1 MEIVKRDG
9 SREAFN
15 SDKIE
20 RAARKCLDEVH
31 GAFKTGTPRGNQTAI
46 SSRQVADSVANIVV
60 EKYSAPNFPTVE
72 QVQDLVEMQLMA
84 IGEFAAAKAYILY
97 RREHERLRDDFSL
110 SPEDAAKVRDAQK
123 YFATPLQ
130 AFQFMDK
137 YARWHPQAQRRETW
151 DETVTRVLK
160 FFMGQIG
167 VDSLPLETWNELREA
182 MLNMEA
188 MPSMRTLQ
196 MAGPALER
204 CNVGVYNCAY
214 VALDSLKAFS
224 ELLYVL
230 MQGTGAGFS
239 VEYEVVENLPR
250 IKRQRPG
257 MVPVHVIPDSTEG
270 WCDALAAGLSA
281 WHAGRDITFD
291 YSHIRPAGTVLRT
304 KGGRAS
310 GPEPLKRL
318 LSFVRDKVLS
328 RQGACLMSI
337 DAHDIAT
344 MCGDIVQVGG
354 VRRAALISLSDLNDM
369 DMRRAKDP
377 SELFFVDPTDGQTKA
392 SRPYRFMANNSA
404 VYNGKPSSVEFM
416 EEWLSLAKS
425 GTGERGIFNRE
436 GVLKQ
441 IPKRRKKARFG
452 VNPCGEIVLRS
463 RQFCNLSIAIARE
476 NDTEASLH
484 RKVRIAAIFGTIQSM
499 LTKFNYIS
507 DEWKKNC
514 EEERLLGVDITGQM
528 DCHLLSFPVYKDQTD
543 PGNRLAR
550 GSRALI
556 LDALK
561 KTAIETNKEFAA
573 KLGINPSAAVTCVKP
588 SGNSSVLFDCSSGLH
603 ARFAPYYIRRVRV
616 MAGSP
621 MAKVLQGAGMTW
633 EPETGQTRENART
646 IVFAF
651 PMKSPEG
658 AVTVKEMGAMAQL
671 ENWLDIKRFFTEH
684 NPSCTIHLSPE
695 EWVEAG
701 HWVYKNWDLV
711 GGLSFMPHGGVYA
724 LAPQEEITKEQY
736 EQMLAELPAIDY
748 SKLARYEREDMT
760 TVATDFACV
769 SGNCEI

>member
-1 MEIVKRDG
+1 MEIVKRNGAKVPFD
-9 SREAFN
+9 

-20 RAARKCLDEVH
+20 LAVRKCLTEIAGMADLQV
-31 GAFKTGTPRGNQTAI
+31 
-46 SSRQVADSVANIVV
+46 SRQVADSVANIVQ
-60 EKYSAPNFPTVE
+60 EKHADTPPTVE

-97 RREHERLRDDFSL
+97 RREHERLREDFSL

-151 DETVTRVLK
+151 DETVARVLK

-167 VDSLPLETWNELREA
+167 LDSLPLETWNELREG
-182 MLNMEA
+182 MLRMEA

-214 VALDSLKAFS
+214 IALDSLRSFS

-239 VEYEVVENLPR
+239 VEFETVEDLPR
-250 IKRQRPG
+250 IRRQRPG
-257 MVPVHVIPDSTEG
+257 MVPTHVIPDSTEG
-270 WCDALAAGLSA
+270 WADALAAGLSA
-281 WHAGRDITFD
+281 WHAGRDIAFD
-291 YSHIRPAGTVLRT
+291 YSQIRPAGTVLRT

-328 RQGACLMSI
+328 RQGACLSTI

-354 VRRAALISLSDLNDM
+354 VRRAALISLSDLNDL
-369 DMRRAKDP
+369 DMRHAKDP
-377 SELFFVDPTDGQTKA
+377 SELYGVDPTDGQTKA
-392 SRPYRFMANNSA
+392 VKPYRFMANNSA
-404 VYNGKPSSVEFM
+404 VYNGKPSAVAFM

-441 IPKRRKKARFG
+441 IPKRRKKAKFG

-463 RQFCNLSIAIARE
+463 RQFCNLSIAVARHD
-476 NDTEASLH
+476 DTVESLK
-484 RKVRIAAIFGTIQSM
+484 RKVRLAAIFGTIQSK

-507 DEWKKNC
+507 DDWKKNC

-528 DCHLLSFPVYKDQTD
+528 DCPLLRFPTTVDPTD
-543 PGNRLAR
+543 PGNQWPRA
-550 GSRALI
+550 SRAVL
-556 LDALK
+556 LK
-561 KTAIETNKEFAA
+561 ELRDTAVETNKEFAE
-573 KLGINPSAAVTCVKP
+573 KLGISASAAVTCVKP
-588 SGNSSVLFDCSSGLH
+588 SGNSSVLFNCSSGLH

-621 MAKVLQGAGMTW
+621 MAKVLIDAGMTW
-633 EPETGQTRENART
+633 EPENGQTREDART

-651 PMKSPEG
+651 PMKSPDG

-671 ENWLDIKRFFTEH
+671 ENWLDIKQYFTEH
-684 NPSCTIHLSPE
+684 NPSCTIHLSAS
-695 EWVEAG
+695 EWMEAG

-711 GGLSFMPHGGVYA
+711 GGLSFMPHSGAYA
-724 LAPQEEITKEQY
+724 LPPQEEITKEQY

-760 TVATDFACV
+760 TVATDFACIA
-769 SGNCEI
+769 GNCEA